1 VTRASK
7 FFRFRTALLVAAC
20 ISALSA
26 ALVSNAATHVASAT
40 SENYNCQS
48 NWGKSTCNYVHGNDN
63 YIKNIQGVN
72 YNQKADLCVDA
83 TNIHS
88 EPVCAT
94 TQYELWICLTSEV
107 YGHGWAETHNGQYV
121 NLAGH
126 EDNYAKC
133 G

>member
-63 YIKNIQGVN
+63 YIKNIQGVITIKKPICAWMPPTFTQ
-72 YNQKADLCVDA
+72 NQFVRQPSMNSGSA
-83 TNIHS
+83 
-88 EPVCAT
+88 
-94 TQYELWICLTSEV
+94 
-107 YGHGWAETHNGQYV
+107 
-121 NLAGH
+121 
-126 EDNYAKC
+126 
-133 G
+133 